1 VIRAAVIALAAMG
14 AALVG
19 VAPAS
24 AAGECKGLKVCI
36 PVAGPWVVIPAPAR
50 GSSLALWQLAC
61 PQGVVGGIDALA
73 SETDVT
79 VDFAGRIGSPVN
91 PGITTAASVVFK
103 GTYAGRPHRVTS
115 FQPFVG
121 CIATSGGG
129 AHTPMA
135 FVRTHPVRPGEPI
148 TTRVRTLEVV
158 NGTLARAKLT
168 CKPGERLL
176 GSTHSTGLYT
186 SGAPSAAEMASVRVI
201 VVRHGRQILAS
212 ATRRG
217 LAVNIHVEVQVLA
230 ECAR

>member
-1 VIRAAVIALAAMG
+1 MIRATVMALVALAVTLA
-14 AALVG
+14 G

-24 AAGECKGLKVCI
+24 AAGECKGLKICI
-36 PVAGPWVVIPAPAR
+36 PVAGPWVVIPPPAH
-50 GSSLALWQLAC
+50 GSSSAFWRLAC
-61 PQGVVGGIDALA
+61 PQGVVAGVDALA
-73 SETDVT
+73 SEGDVT

-91 PGITTAASVVFK
+91 PGITTASSIVFK
-103 GTYAGRPHRVTS
+103 GTYAGRAHRVTS

-121 CIATSGGG
+121 CVVMSGGG
-129 AHTPMA
+129 SHTPMA
-135 FVRTHPVRPGEPI
+135 FVRTHPVRPGKPI
-148 TTRVRTLEVV
+148 TTRTRTLEVE
-158 NGTLARAKLT
+158 NGTLARARLT

-186 SGAPSAAEMASVRVI
+186 SGVPSAHEMASVHVI

-217 LAVNIHVEVQVLA
+217 LAPNIRVEVQVLA